1 METTSYGLDE
11 FSDESLT
18 ARITLQSKELKTA
31 TKDTLINRW
40 ESGKRLTEK
49 QIEYLKSKKLV
60 DESEIKSVIVKVPVF
75 DKDTNEYMGLKPVT
89 KYFNKLQNRVDRAI
103 SNDVITEE
111 ESVMS
116 NNRFLEANSRNL
128 EMKNVVINHSRAELS
143 ATKAV
148 KHDREEARIAKE
160 METRNLAFLTRKEIY
175 EKAVTAQKLMK
186 SDMEEH
192 VVETTPLIPA

>member
-1 METTSYGLDE
+1 METSEFGLDE
-11 FSDESLT
+11 LSEETLT
-18 ARITLQSKELKTA
+18 ARLALLTKELKA
-31 TKDTLINRW
+31 STKDTLVNRW
-40 ESGKRLTEK
+40 EAGKRLTEK
-49 QIEYLKSKKLV
+49 QMDYLKSKKLV

-75 DKDTNEYMGLKPVT
+75 DKETNEYLGLKPVT

-103 SNDVITEE
+103 SNNIIVEE

-128 EMKNVVINHSRAELS
+128 EMKNVVINHARAELS

-175 EKAVTAQKLMK
+175 EKAVTAQKLMIC
-186 SDMEEH
+186 DMEEH
-192 VVETTPLIPA
+192 VVETTPVIVA

>member
-148 KHDREEARIAKE
+148 KHDREESRIAKE